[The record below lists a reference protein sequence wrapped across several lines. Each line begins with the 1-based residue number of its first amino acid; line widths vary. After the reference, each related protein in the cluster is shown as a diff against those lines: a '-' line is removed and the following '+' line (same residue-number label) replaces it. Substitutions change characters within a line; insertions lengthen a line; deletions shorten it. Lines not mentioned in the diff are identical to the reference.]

1 MARQGTTTPGMSGT
15 GEEGAFAL
23 RAGGDLLFASKARS
37 GPFPLR
43 CTFWAAGPVLR
54 SQEGSGEEGL
64 SRYARGI
71 VVIAFN
77 ARSSPVPLPP
87 RVGGAVSEN
96 KNGGPA
102 LEGRTAV
109 TETV

>member
-1 MARQGTTTPGMSGT
+1 MI
-15 GEEGAFAL
+15 
-23 RAGGDLLFASKARS
+23 ASKARS

-43 CTFWAAGPVLR
+43 CTFWAAGPVLH

-77 ARSSPVPLPP
+77 ARFSPVPLPP

-102 LEGRTAV
+102 FKGRTAV
-109 TETV
+109 IEIV